1 MPKESNNKSKSGIWW
16 RWNLQSDEIEK
27 VSAK

>member
-1 MPKESNNKSKSGIWW
+1 MPKESNKPKSGIWW